1 MTFYDVPFLVWGTI
15 YISVMNVRREVTEA
29 GSGFETLYCL
39 VYNLAHKSLFMFEI
53 LELHAEFSIRNK

>member
-29 GSGFETLYCL
+29 GSGFETLYSL
-39 VYNLAHKSLFMFEI
+39 VYNLVHKSLFMFEI